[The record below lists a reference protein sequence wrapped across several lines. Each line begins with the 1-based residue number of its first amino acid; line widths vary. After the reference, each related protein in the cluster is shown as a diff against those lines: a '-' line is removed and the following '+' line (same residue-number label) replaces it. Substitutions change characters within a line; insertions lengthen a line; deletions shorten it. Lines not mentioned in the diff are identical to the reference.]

1 MRSLFVLFVVA
12 FFSLSSLQAQEAVYT
27 VYLGTFLD
35 AQKSNFE
42 PLESLG
48 FLYADEMSNNLS
60 KVFIGGYTSKA
71 AGDAVAV
78 AARKKGYMDAT
89 VVELKTQDSPK
100 AAVVQLGIKN
110 ARKKIDWS
118 EFSKAGKIYFILRN
132 DQVKVVTGIFPSMAS
147 AQSAVGEL
155 RKRGYKDAF
164 AKSVPEVLLHEL
176 NGFVLGKPAAT
187 QEGMFGEE
195 PVAAKTSVPADV
207 PVSYDFEAGGPV
219 VIKSPTAPEAEHYT
233 PPAQSD
239 LLYRP
244 EIRTKVKRGSALQ
257 LQKIL
262 KRLGYYS
269 SSLDGYYGRGTAG
282 AYDKALKE
290 LPALKKY
297 SVLANHLDE
306 LNAAEKEDGL
316 QYYINTLPDDPAH
329 ALSGLSASSEPLAK
343 AYRAYWSFV
352 TRGPSREVNDLM
364 NAAVHQ
370 AYADPKT
377 PVPSRFDPAATYA
390 YANLSQLILHLSYI
404 HRAVGKSIAA
414 PCWLFQRH
422 PKEALSAFEP
432 EGSMTQADYRI
443 QACAGFDQWPEVRLL
458 IAIGEDLNAM
468 SPPAPDVLANARS
481 RQTRYL
487 LSPKPLPASQTA
499 DLQARQKRLISNLDV
514 WAGKDPLHQKIV
526 TAFKISYYQTQVL
539 LEDFYMDKDL
549 NPDQA
554 RGLALGTL
562 DAIVEPYVIRFLK

>member
-1 MRSLFVLFVVA
+1 MKSLFALLFVAV
-12 FFSLSSLQAQEAVYT
+12 FSLSSLPAQEPVYT

-35 AQKSNFE
+35 AQKNNFE

-60 KVFIGGYTSKA
+60 KVFIGGYTSKSA
-71 AGDAVAV
+71 AEGVAV

-89 VVELKTQDSPK
+89 VVELRAKDAPK

-118 EFSKAGKIYFILRN
+118 EFDKAGKIYFLLNN
-132 DQVKVVTGIFPSMAS
+132 DQVKVVTGIFPSLAS
-147 AQSAVGEL
+147 AQSAVSEL

-164 AKSVPEVLLHEL
+164 AKSVPEPLLHEL
-176 NGFVLGKPAAT
+176 NGFVLGKPGAT
-187 QEGMFGEE
+187 REGMFGEE
-195 PVAAKTSVPADV
+195 TVLTTKAPADV
-207 PVSYDFEAGGPV
+207 PTSYDFEAGGPV
-219 VIKSPTAPEAEHYT
+219 VVKSPTAPEAPHFT
-233 PPAQSD
+233 PASENK

-262 KRLGYYS
+262 KRLGYYK

-282 AYDKALKE
+282 AYEKALKE
-290 LPALKKY
+290 LPAMKKY

-306 LNAAEKEDGL
+306 LNAPEEEDGL

-329 ALSGLSASSEPLAK
+329 ALSGLSASSDPLAK
-343 AYRAYWSFV
+343 AYRAYWLFV
-352 TRGPSREVNDLM
+352 SRGPSAEVNDLM
-364 NAAVHQ
+364 NAAIHQ
-370 AYADPKT
+370 AYADPKI
-377 PVPSRFDPAATYA
+377 PVPSRFDPSATYA

-404 HRAVGKSIAA
+404 HRAKGKAIAA

-468 SPPAPDVLANARS
+468 NSPAPDVLANARS

-487 LSPKPLPASQTA
+487 LSPNPLSSSQTRE
-499 DLQARQKRLISNLDV
+499 LQARQARLISGLDS
-514 WAGKDPLHQKIV
+514 WASRDPLHQKIV

-554 RGLALGTL
+554 KGLALGTL

>member
-1 MRSLFVLFVVA
+1 MRPILIFISVV
-12 FFSLSSLQAQEAVYT
+12 FFSSFGKLQAQQQPAYT

-35 AQKSNFE
+35 AQKSDFE
-42 PLESLG
+42 PLASLG
-48 FLYADEMSNNLS
+48 FLYANNMSNNLS
-60 KVFIGGYTSKA
+60 KVFIGGYTAKSA
-71 AGDAVAV
+71 ADRVAV
-78 AARKKGYMDAT
+78 AARKKGYIDAT
-89 VVELKTQDSPK
+89 VIKLNVEDSPK

-110 ARKKIDWS
+110 ARKKINWD
-118 EFSKAGKIYFILRN
+118 EFSKAGKIYFILNN
-132 DQVKVVTGIFPSMAS
+132 DQVKVVTGIFPSQAS
-147 AQSAVGEL
+147 AQSAVKEL

-164 AKSVPEVLLHEL
+164 AKTVPEVLLHEL
-176 NGFVLGKPAAT
+176 NAFVLGQAPVR
-187 QEGMFGEE
+187 EGLFGEE
-195 PVAAKTSVPADV
+195 TVPKGV
-207 PVSYDFEAGGPV
+207 PTSYDFEAGGPV
-219 VIKSPTAPEAEHYT
+219 VIKSPGSRVEEAHAPAALPHI
-233 PPAQSD
+233 PQND

-282 AYDKALKE
+282 AYEKALNE
-290 LPALKKY
+290 LPALRKY

-306 LNAAEKEDGL
+306 LNTAEEEKGL
-316 QYYINTLPDDPAH
+316 QYYINTLAEDPAH
-329 ALSGLSASSEPLAK
+329 ALAGLSASSSPLAK
-343 AYRAYWSFV
+343 AYRAYWSFISK
-352 TRGPSREVNDLM
+352 GPNTEVNDLM
-364 NAAVHQ
+364 NAAIHE
-370 AYADPKT
+370 AYASPKV
-377 PVPSRFDPAATYA
+377 PVPSRFDPAANYA
-390 YANLSQLILHLSYI
+390 YANLSQLILHLSYV
-404 HRAVGKSIAA
+404 HRAVGTSIAA

-432 EGSMTQADYRI
+432 EGSMSQADYRI

-468 SPPAPDVLANARS
+468 TPPAPDVLADARS

-487 LSPKPLPASQTA
+487 LSPKPLSKSETA
-499 DLQARQKRLISNLDV
+499 EMQARQQRLIAGLDA
-514 WAGKDPLHQKIV
+514 WATKDPLHQKIV

-554 RGLALGTL
+554 KGLALGTL
-562 DAIVEPYVIRFLK
+562 DAIVRPYVMRFQ